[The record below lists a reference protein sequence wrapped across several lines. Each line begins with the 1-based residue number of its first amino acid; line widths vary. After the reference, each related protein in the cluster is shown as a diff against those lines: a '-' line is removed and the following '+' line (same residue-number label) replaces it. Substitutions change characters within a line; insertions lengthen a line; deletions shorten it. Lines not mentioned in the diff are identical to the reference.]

1 LGGKLTADFIGEV
14 VVQNVF
20 EINIIEI
27 VSPRVENLEA
37 LILDALLTEALD
49 IFNNEIGFTFI
60 NVSGVGNIILVDL
73 LVGIADKLSN
83 SLDAR

>member
-1 LGGKLTADFIGEV
+1 MGSKLTADFIGEV

-27 VSPRVENLEA
+27 VGPRVENLEA
-37 LILDALLTEALD
+37 LILDALRAEALD
-49 IFNNEIGFTFI
+49 IFNNEIGFAFV
-60 NVSGVGNIILVDL
+60 NVSRVGNIILVDL